1 MDSFNHSV
9 DGNYH
14 IQLDKEQLT
23 NEFDIGHE
31 LACIILSKKQKKNT
45 IPPHVFTE
53 RIAFFFILMVLLDS
67 NVYPYEN

>member
-31 LACIILSKKQKKNT
+31 LACIILSKKQKKT
-45 IPPHVFTE
+45 LSL
-53 RIAFFFILMVLLDS
+53 LMFLQK
-67 NVYPYEN
+67 E